1 MGNLSATELPVH
13 LGGEGYETV
22 AHFSQILIGLKTEHI
37 VKFCD
42 TVLDHGQEL

>member
-1 MGNLSATELPVH
+1 MGNLSATEGRH